1 MDNMKDFDW
10 TEDINSMSADTP
22 MASKGDMKYNP
33 ILTDEIFN
41 EVRSL
46 VTKLWSKYDNTY
58 GYVDEKMSVINSL
71 DKSWSSVIRMIR
83 MWHFTIQRE
92 VIFPR
97 LSQETNEAIK
107 LEMYDRGWSHKD
119 F

>member
-1 MDNMKDFDW
+1 MVNDFDW
-10 TEDINSMSADTP
+10 TEDINSMNADTP
-22 MASKGDMKYNP
+22 KASKGDMKYNP

-46 VTKLWSKYDNTY
+46 VTKLWSTYDNTY
-58 GYVDEKMSVINSL
+58 GYVDGKMAVVNSL
-71 DKSWSSVIRMIR
+71 DKSWTSVIQMIR

-92 VIFPR
+92 VIFKR

-107 LEMYDRGWSHKD
+107 LEMYDRGWTYNN